1 MWWPLQLG
9 PGAAS
14 PTACPVGPEGAEG
27 LAGWQDPRP
36 PECAQHSGPEAPG
49 QSLAGPAGPAWI
61 PARSSQGGP
70 PAAPSPTQPRPALS
84 PLPHAAPPRTQLP
97 SLTLPLGLSLSS
109 LCSVKEQQQGQG
121 RGLPQGPRGAMQVGA
136 PCACRPSQSGGHN
149 PGFRSKRLNQGPC
162 WPRVFRQCSHSRL
175 QHLGVV
181 VRGDSVLAGNST
193 ERPLHPA
200 CGPGQGHPD
209 TPTSPLSWW

>member
-14 PTACPVGPEGAEG
+14 PTACPVGPEGVEG

-61 PARSSQGGP
+61 PACSSQGGP
-70 PAAPSPTQPRPALS
+70 PAAPSPTQPRPAHS

-121 RGLPQGPRGAMQVGA
+121 RGLPQGPRGPCGLGLRVHVDPASPGPQSWLQIKTIKPRAILASGVQTMFPFSPATPGGGGAGRLCPRREQHGTSAAPGLRARAGA
-136 PCACRPSQSGGHN
+136 P
-149 PGFRSKRLNQGPC
+149 
-162 WPRVFRQCSHSRL
+162 
-175 QHLGVV
+175 
-181 VRGDSVLAGNST
+181 
-193 ERPLHPA
+193 
-200 CGPGQGHPD
+200 GHPHV
-209 TPTSPLSWW
+209 PLSWW